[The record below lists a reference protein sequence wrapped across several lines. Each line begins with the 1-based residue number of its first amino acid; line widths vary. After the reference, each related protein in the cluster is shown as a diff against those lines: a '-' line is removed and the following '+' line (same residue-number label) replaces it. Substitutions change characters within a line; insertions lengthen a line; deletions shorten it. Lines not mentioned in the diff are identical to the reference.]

1 MARRRRSRSI
11 DKQVCKAQIE
21 KLSHEGWG
29 IAHKDGGIV
38 FIQGAL
44 PTEEVEYIHTEK
56 RKDYAKGI
64 VQGVIQPSA
73 ERVQPPCEHYN
84 ICGGCSFQHL
94 DPVKQIQFKQ
104 SILLE
109 QLAHIG
115 QTKPRK
121 IIPPLVGEQLGYRH
135 KARLSVRFVNKK
147 NSVLIGF
154 RERGSGRFVADIKAC
169 KILAPKVGM
178 LIQPLRE
185 LIATLSAY
193 DAIAQIE
200 VAVGENKVILILRH
214 LEALNSGDHNKLK
227 YFADQHDI
235 SWYLQP
241 GGPDTIHP
249 LCETDN
255 GLLEYCL
262 PEQDIK
268 FEFKPDDFTQ
278 VNPSINRQ
286 MVGLAIDLLDIQP
299 TDKVL
304 DLFCGLGN
312 FSLAMAKKAS
322 SVVGVEGCTKMT
334 ERASNNAKLNSITNT
349 TFYSA
354 NLFENLVDEPW
365 VDQSYAKILLDPP
378 RAGAKEICEQI
389 ERFNA
394 EKIVYVSCAT
404 ATLARDA
411 KILKEK
417 GYILEQTGV
426 MDMFPHTAHVES
438 IALFVKA

>member
-1 MARRRRSRSI
+1 MARRRSRSI
-11 DKQVCKAQIE
+11 DKQVYKAQIE

-29 IAHKDGGIV
+29 IAYQDGRIV

-44 PTEEVEYIHTEK
+44 PNEEVEYIHTEK
-56 RKDYAKGI
+56 KKDYAKGI

-73 ERVQPPCEHYN
+73 ERVEPPCEHYN

-135 KARLSVRFVNKK
+135 KARLSVRYVNKK

-169 KILAPKVGM
+169 KILDPKVGM

-214 LEALNSGDHNKLK
+214 LEALNSGDHIKLK
-227 YFADQHDI
+227 DFADQHDI

-255 GLLEYCL
+255 DLLEYCL

-417 GYILEQTGV
+417 GYILDQTGV